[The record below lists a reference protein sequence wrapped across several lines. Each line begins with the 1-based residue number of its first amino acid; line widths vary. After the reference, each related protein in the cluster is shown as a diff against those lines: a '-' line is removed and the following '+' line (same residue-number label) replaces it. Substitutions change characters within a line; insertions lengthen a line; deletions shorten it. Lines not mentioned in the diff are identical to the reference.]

1 MKVWHCDAS
10 RPVPGVV
17 PGSIECP
24 APGPG
29 QLLIQVAAV
38 GVTPTELLWYPT
50 THTQTGEPR
59 LNAVPGHEFSG
70 RVAAAG
76 TGVEALVGREVFGM
90 NDWFD
95 NGATAE
101 FCVTVATSVAP
112 KPARLT
118 HADAASVPIGAL
130 TAWQGVYEK
139 SRLQPGERILIHGG
153 AGAVGV
159 FAIQLARRSG
169 AEVIVTA
176 SERHAEVLRELG
188 ASDVIDYRTERF
200 EDRVPEV
207 DVVFDT
213 VGGSILARS
222 WGVLKPGGR
231 LVTIAAP
238 SESVA
243 DERARQA
250 FFIVEPRGQQLDEIG
265 SLLQSGELR
274 PLVDAIVPFG
284 QTDQAYA
291 RQYSPRR
298 GYGKAV
304 IEVSPSI

>member
-10 RPVPGVV
+10 RPVPGVA

-76 TGVEALVGREVFGM
+76 TGVEAPVGREVFGM

-130 TAWQGVYEK
+130 TAWQGLYEK

-213 VGGSILARS
+213 VGGEILARS
-222 WGVLKPGGR
+222 WGVLKPDGR
-231 LVTIAAP
+231 LVTIAAS
-238 SESVA
+238 SESVT

-304 IEVSPSI
+304 IEVRPSI